1 MGGHQGPRVD
11 YQEYS
16 MRRNDSAQAR
26 IGRATSRPDAMKAA
40 QMKFRL
46 PTYLRDLIHES
57 GEQNGWGDSEEMRR
71 RLEASFVEEAQ
82 AGDDETY
89 RLVRAIQTVAINV
102 RPAFGNWHEDRFAF
116 DTFRAAVLALI
127 DLHRPPGMPV
137 RPKDNEISDILLGV
151 DDTPV
156 TNGRLVAGC
165 VSVVSGCPV
174 SGILK

>member
-1 MGGHQGPRVD
+1 
-11 YQEYS
+11 

-137 RPKDNEISDILLGV
+137 RPKDNEIADSYLGE
-151 DDTPV
+151 DGTPE
-156 TNGRLVAGC
+156 TAGRMIAGGASVAAGI
-165 VSVVSGCPV
+165 PV
-174 SGILK
+174 PGMLKTKIHIARRKGK

>member
-1 MGGHQGPRVD
+1 
-11 YQEYS
+11 

-40 QMKFRL
+40 QIKFRL

-102 RPAFGNWHEDRFAF
+102 RPAFGHWHEDRFAF

-137 RPKDNEISDILLGV
+137 RPKDNEIADSYLGE
-151 DDTPV
+151 DGTPE
-156 TNGRLVAGC
+156 TAGRMIAGGAAVAAGI
-165 VSVVSGCPV
+165 PV
-174 SGILK
+174 PGMLKKKIHIARRKGK

>member
-1 MGGHQGPRVD
+1 
-11 YQEYS
+11 

-137 RPKDNEISDILLGV
+137 RPTDNEIADSYLGE
-151 DDTPV
+151 DGTPE
-156 TNGRLVAGC
+156 TAGRMIAGGASVAAGI
-165 VSVVSGCPV
+165 PV
-174 SGILK
+174 PGMLKTKIHIARRKGK